1 METTRKVAVLV
12 YLADDGVDELLLLR
26 HLQDGADLGHVG
38 GDLLVELSTFLCQST
53 LVVMHSPQRVEQL
66 FKLGTKLL
74 QSMFT
79 GQLCKRLRL
88 QHAYSVDKMKANT
101 HDSRQVCH
109 VVTGDPNVVGQ
120 TSRLPTRH
128 RISGSAE
135 LFAAAKNPPEKL
147 RPP

>member
-12 YLADDGVDELLLLR
+12 YLADDGVDDLLLLR

-38 GDLLVELSTFLCQST
+38 GDLLVQLSTFLCQST

-79 GQLCKRLRL
+79 RQLRKRLRL
-88 QHAYSVDKMKANT
+88 QHA
-101 HDSRQVCH
+101 
-109 VVTGDPNVVGQ
+109 
-120 TSRLPTRH
+120 
-128 RISGSAE
+128 
-135 LFAAAKNPPEKL
+135 
-147 RPP
+147 

>member
-38 GDLLVELSTFLCQST
+38 GDLLVQLSTFLCQST
-53 LVVMHSPQRVEQL
+53 LVVMHSPQSVEQL

-79 GQLCKRLRL
+79 RQLRKRLRL
-88 QHAYSVDKMKANT
+88 QQA
-101 HDSRQVCH
+101 
-109 VVTGDPNVVGQ
+109 
-120 TSRLPTRH
+120 
-128 RISGSAE
+128 
-135 LFAAAKNPPEKL
+135 
-147 RPP
+147 